1 MRAGPWVGSGLVRY
15 AAGGRAAYLAGMLV
29 FVLAVATVV
38 LFWALRR
45 VYIALW
51 RLGTV
56 MGALGTVLER
66 VANRAALRNGEAPI
80 TTTDDE
86 ARISESI
93 RAPF

>member
-1 MRAGPWVGSGLVRY
+1 MLAFAILV
-15 AAGGRAAYLAGMLV
+15 AAI
-29 FVLAVATVV
+29 VLW
-38 LFWALRR
+38 WALRR

-56 MGALGTVLER
+56 LGATGTVLER

-86 ARISESI
+86 DRI
-93 RAPF
+93 RDVMVPPL

>member
-1 MRAGPWVGSGLVRY
+1 M
-15 AAGGRAAYLAGMLV
+15 LALSI
-29 FVLAVATVV
+29 LVATVV

-51 RLGTV
+51 RLGSV
-56 MGALGTVLER
+56 MGAVGVVLER
-66 VANRAALRNGEAPI
+66 VANRAAVRNGEDPV

-86 ARISESI
+86 NRMRESI